1 MFKIKPTWPLLAAPV
16 AFAAILATAGVSAQ
30 DGGGNSPFSQ
40 AAETSQAQGMLAM
53 ISPDPVP
60 RDTEE
65 DLDAHRNA
73 VDTIELVKTGDPV
86 GPSPDDPVIPLKKRA
101 LERRLGDRESLR
113 VHVLKR
119 FDIRLAQEV
128 IGSDTEALGDQA
140 FLRRIARDTWRGLE
154 AMTDRNNG
162 LPVDNVQFDGKV
174 VIGDYTNIT
183 NVGLYMMSVVGA
195 MELGFIDRT
204 DAKRRLTVLLET
216 LDRLET
222 HNGFFFNYYDTT
234 SLERTSNLISFV
246 DSSWLTAG
254 LMVVRGA
261 FPDLGATATRFIE
274 RMDFAWLYDDKEQLM
289 SHGYYVNMGDRSQF
303 NYGMLYTETRT
314 GSLIAIGKGD
324 VPADHWY
331 RMFRTFPK
339 DWRWQTQA
347 PAGRTAR
354 VIDGHTVQGGWYEWN
369 GTRYVP
375 SWGGSMFEA
384 LMPTLVVNE
393 KHFAPHSLG
402 MNNEQHVRIQQQ
414 YATEVL
420 GYPVW
425 GLSPS
430 ATPMGSEY
438 SEFGIKPLGARGY
451 AIGTVTPHATLL
463 AMNIAPESAIQN
475 LRELIKRYPV
485 YTEYG
490 FYDAVDPVSGD
501 VNPRVLL
508 LDHAM
513 SFVSLVN
520 YLDDRAI
527 QRYFAADP
535 IAAAALPILGQE
547 RFFD

>member
-1 MFKIKPTWPLLAAPV
+1 MLKKTSILFLLVLPV
-16 AFAAILATAGVSAQ
+16 TFASFAAMPVSAP
-30 DGGGNSPFSQ
+30 DGAGGSPFPTGAVALPDS
-40 AAETSQAQGMLAM
+40 AMLAM
-53 ISPDPVP
+53 VEPDLTP
-60 RDTEE
+60 RDNGGIIKERRDE
-65 DLDAHRNA
+65 IDQIEIVKID
-73 VDTIELVKTGDPV
+73 DTQ
-86 GPSPDDPVIPLKKRA
+86 GPSPDDPVIPVEKQA
-101 LERRLGDRESLR
+101 LERRLGGPESMR
-113 VHVLKR
+113 AHVLKR
-119 FDIRLAQEV
+119 FDIHLAREV
-128 IGSDTEALGDQA
+128 SSVDTEALGDRA
-140 FLRRIARDTWRGLE
+140 FLSRIATDTWRGLE
-154 AMTDRNNG
+154 AMTDRKNG
-162 LPVDNVQFDGKV
+162 LPVDNVRFDGQV

-195 MELGFIDRT
+195 AELGLIDRP
-204 DAKRRLTVLLET
+204 DAVTRLGALMET

-222 HNGFFFNYYDTT
+222 HNGFFYNYYDTT

-261 FPDLGATATRFIE
+261 YPELGTAATRFIE
-274 RMDFAWLYDDKEQLM
+274 RMDYGWLYDDKEQLM
-289 SHGYYVNMGDRSQF
+289 SHGYYVNTGGLSEF

-331 RMFRTFPK
+331 RMFRTFPE

-354 VIDGHTVQGGWYEWN
+354 VINGHTVEGGWYEWN
-369 GTRYVP
+369 GNRYVP

-393 KHFAPHSLG
+393 KQYAPQSFGL
-402 MNNEQHVRIQQQ
+402 NNEQHVRIQQQ
-414 YATEVL
+414 YATNVL

-430 ATPMGSEY
+430 ATLEGSEY

-451 AIGTVTPHATLL
+451 EVGTVTPHATLL
-463 AMNIAPESAIQN
+463 AMNVAPESAIAN

-508 LDHAM
+508 LDQAM

-520 YLDDRAI
+520 YLGNGAI
-527 QRYFAADP
+527 QAHFASDP
-535 IAAAALPILGQE
+535 IAVAALPLMGQE